1 MRKLIIA
8 VLALLASAA
17 LAQPAHAQWGS
28 RLKKA
33 AEEAAKRKVEQRVE
47 RRAGEATDKALDGA
61 EAGVKCAAGDEACQ
75 EREAARAKAAGGA
88 DAKPAAPTASAAPAA
103 AASAAPAL
111 RPGEGAWLNYD
122 FKPGERPVFVE
133 DFAKDAVGDFPRRL
147 EFKEGNMEV
156 VEWQGARWL
165 RVPERGTFYLP
176 LPEVLPERFTMEFDY
191 AGLNKYELKLYFND
205 DKVDD
210 GLDQILIGAW
220 GSGIDGKV
228 RAMTNKMP
236 DDIEQRTVRVR
247 VMADGHYVKVYV
259 DSLRVAN
266 VPNADLGRSNKIR
279 VYVPGVED
287 APGLVGNF
295 SVMAGGRDL
304 YDALA
309 SAGRVATQGIYF
321 DTGSDVIRGE
331 STPTLKEITAML
343 TEHADLKLTIEGHT
357 DNVGDAAANKAL
369 SEKRAAAVKAYLVAA
384 GVAADRLSTAGFGD
398 TKPAAPNTTA
408 EGRRQNRRVELV
420 KN

>member
-1 MRKLIIA
+1 
-8 VLALLASAA
+8 
-17 LAQPAHAQWGS
+17 
-28 RLKKA
+28 
-33 AEEAAKRKVEQRVE
+33 
-47 RRAGEATDKALDGA
+47 
-61 EAGVKCAAGDEACQ
+61 
-75 EREAARAKAAGGA
+75 
-88 DAKPAAPTASAAPAA
+88 
-103 AASAAPAL
+103 
-111 RPGEGAWLNYD
+111 
-122 FKPGERPVFVE
+122 
-133 DFAKDAVGDFPRRL
+133 
-147 EFKEGNMEV
+147 MEV

-210 GLDQILIGAW
+210 GLDQVLIGAW